1 MVRVINFLE
10 RVNNDGESFFVLVL
24 QGGIQM
30 VKSQQTNKF
39 YVTAKRATI
48 SSTFD
53 EATCKALIGTELPG
67 KIEKV
72 QTEPYEF
79 TIKETG
85 EVIEL
90 DYRYEY
96 QEENQA
102 TDKLPEKDK
111 IDRTESTVESIM
123 SMSNHEKFSM
133 NGVE

>member
-1 MVRVINFLE
+1 MVRVIDYLE
-10 RVNNDGESFFVLVL
+10 RQNEEGESFYVLVL

-30 VKSQQTNKF
+30 VKSKQTNRF
-39 YVTAKRATI
+39 YVTAKRSTI

-53 EATCKALIGTELPG
+53 EATCQTLIGTELPG

-72 QTEPYEF
+72 ETEPYEY
-79 TIKETG
+79 TIKDTG

-96 QEENQA
+96 QEEEN
-102 TDKLPEKDK
+102 KPEREPVEKSNTS
-111 IDRTESTVESIM
+111 IDDIVKMTEKQV
-123 SMSNHEKFSM
+123 FSM

>member
-1 MVRVINFLE
+1 MVRVIDYLE
-10 RVNNDGESFFVLVL
+10 RVNDEGESFYVLVL

-30 VKSQQTNKF
+30 VKSKQTNKF

-53 EATCKALIGTELPG
+53 EGTCKALIGSELPG

-85 EVIEL
+85 EVLQL

-96 QEENQA
+96 QEE
-102 TDKLPEKDK
+102 TGEVSSEVDKS
-111 IDRTESTVESIM
+111 ESTVEDIM
-123 SMSNHEKFSM
+123 RMNNRQEFSM

>member
-1 MVRVINFLE
+1 MVRVIDYLQ
-10 RVNNDGESFFVLVL
+10 RVKDDGDSFFVLVL
-24 QGGIQM
+24 QGGVQM
-30 VKSQQTNKF
+30 VKSKQTNKF
-39 YVTAKRATI
+39 YVTAKKATI

-53 EATCKALIGTELPG
+53 ENTCQALIGTELPG

-96 QEENQA
+96 QEDNQG
-102 TDKLPEKDK
+102 TTKVPEEEKV
-111 IDRTESTVESIM
+111 DRTQSTIESIM
-123 SMSNHEKFSM
+123 SMSNHEEFSM